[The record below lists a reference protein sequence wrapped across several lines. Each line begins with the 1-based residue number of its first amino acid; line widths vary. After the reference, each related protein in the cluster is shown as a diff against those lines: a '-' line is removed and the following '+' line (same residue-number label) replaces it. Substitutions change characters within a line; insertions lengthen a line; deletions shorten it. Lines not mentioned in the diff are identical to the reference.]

1 MSTDS
6 SSGKSGTLLRGAV
19 KSDFTNVRN
28 KIWPDMPEDKKK
40 LFDENKKAYGKY
52 CLAVRYVDLK
62 SAFDSEDSKEK
73 KTGEAGL
80 DLIKAF
86 IAAYADLREWG
97 YNSDKE
103 SRNDV
108 LNFYSGVNNNCD
120 IEKDVERLVLQRY
133 FVVLQGA
140 PGCGKTFTAK
150 NVAKT
155 IVKKTRSEDNIK
167 DSNTK
172 TGKIFFTQF
181 HAETTYSD
189 FVYGIRPKLSSS
201 GRKDDTA
208 THLEYEGVAGPFV
221 QAVQYAENHQ
231 NENVVLIVDEINRA
245 NLSNVL
251 GEVLYLFEPTMKS
264 TNTESEGEQKV
275 QIRLGDRYVEALPD
289 NFYCIATM
297 NTADRS
303 LAVVD
308 FALRRRF
315 TWYTIYPHAPE
326 DEKLNGQLF
335 CKYYFNKFTLI
346 FDKYANDFE
355 LSLQPGQSYF
365 IVDGPNEKDQMK
377 DRLRYELMPLI
388 KEYLDSGLLSDA
400 KDEFE
405 ELFNKEIGE
414 SMYR

>member
-1 MSTDS
+1 
-6 SSGKSGTLLRGAV
+6 
-19 KSDFTNVRN
+19 
-28 KIWPDMPEDKKK
+28 MPEDKKK
-40 LFDENKKAYGKY
+40 LFDENKKAYGQY
-52 CLAVRYVDLK
+52 CLAARYVDLK
-62 SAFDSEDSKEK
+62 DAFSLGETG
-73 KTGEAGL
+73 KTGLA
-80 DLIKAF
+80 LIKAF
-86 IAAYADLREWG
+86 VAAYADLREWG
-97 YNSDKE
+97 YKSDENNRNNVLSIYSSANNSC
-103 SRNDV
+103 N
-108 LNFYSGVNNNCD
+108 
-120 IEKDVERLVLQRY
+120 IEKDVEQLVLQRH

-150 NVAKT
+150 NVAKR
-155 IVKKTRSEDNIK
+155 IVDNLESK
-167 DSNTK
+167 DSIIE

-181 HAETTYSD
+181 HAETTYSA
-189 FVYGIRPKLSSS
+189 FVYGIRPKLSTSRS
-201 GRKDDTA
+201 KDDDA
-208 THLEYEGVAGPFV
+208 SDHLEYEGVAGPFV
-221 QAVQYAENHQ
+221 QAVQYAVDHEN
-231 NENVVLIVDEINRA
+231 EKVVLIVDEINRA

-264 TNTESEGEQKV
+264 ANAESESEPKV
-275 QIRLGDRYVEALPD
+275 QIRLGDRYVEALPN

-315 TWYTIYPHAPE
+315 AWYTIYPHAPE

-405 ELFNKEIGE
+405 ELFNKELGE